1 MILLY
6 NCLLYKRCL
15 LYLHLSMVG
24 SGCWKSTKLKVGHGR
39 VNERARAAEVS
50 NYTQNGA
57 PEKRSGRTGIE
68 DSMRARVRTGRDGA
82 KLRERFLG
90 VVYCHHPCVRYLR
103 TSPNPTSLSFE
114 SRKSKR
120 RLCTFG
126 FEVAWR
132 CWFGCMN
139 H

>member
-39 VNERARAAEVS
+39 VNERARAAKVS

-68 DSMRARVRTGRDGA
+68 DSMRARA
-82 KLRERFLG
+82 HRERWRQVKRAVFGRCLLSSSL
-90 VVYCHHPCVRYLR
+90 CPLR
-103 TSPNPTSLSFE
+103 TLPNPTSLSFE
-114 SRKSKR
+114 SRNGG
-120 RLCTFG
+120 CTACQNGSAPITKCIWDSDNFLL
-126 FEVAWR
+126 
-132 CWFGCMN
+132 
-139 H
+139 